1 MDFDVEILFVFPA
14 RRVHYKYVTF
24 PFFVAIFGI
33 FHDAKRIK
41 LKLVSGDAPHYISFP
56 MKSGVFE
63 VKALLETLTNALE
76 VPKI

>member
-14 RRVHYKYVTF
+14 RRVHFDTF

-63 VKALLETLTNALE
+63 VKALFETLTNAFE